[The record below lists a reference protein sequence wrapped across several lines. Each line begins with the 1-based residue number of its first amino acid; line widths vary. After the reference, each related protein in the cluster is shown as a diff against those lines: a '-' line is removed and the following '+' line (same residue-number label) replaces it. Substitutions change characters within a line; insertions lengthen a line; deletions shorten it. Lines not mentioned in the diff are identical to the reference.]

1 MTSKPHGPVELAPRV
16 DEAELHGLGITRV
29 TTERFH
35 VGQYIYSNLGDA
47 IAQANRDRLA
57 GNDR

>member
-1 MTSKPHGPVELAPRV
+1 MKSKPPGPAELAPHV
-16 DEAELHGLGITRV
+16 DEAELRGLGITRV

-35 VGQYIYSNLGDA
+35 VGAYIYSNLGDA